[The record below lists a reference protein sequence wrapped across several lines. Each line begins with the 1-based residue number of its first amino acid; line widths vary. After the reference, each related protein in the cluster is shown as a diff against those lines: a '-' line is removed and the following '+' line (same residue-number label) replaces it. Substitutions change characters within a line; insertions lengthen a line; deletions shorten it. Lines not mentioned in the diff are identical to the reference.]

1 MQLDQSLAAYQADTS
16 KLNDLLKAITTYA
29 RRLAARIDSRIDSE
43 DVAQQAVL
51 DVWQH
56 IEKGTKLTAALVVTI
71 SRRRAID
78 AQRQH
83 QPITTLPHEEGI
95 AYHQTDP
102 VTERAAEIAY
112 DVLGDL
118 TADLIERQYTSQEI
132 SELTGVPAS
141 TIRKRIAKVRKMIT
155 AASAA

>member
-1 MQLDQSLAAYQADTS
+1 MSLDNVVKAYHQDSS
-16 KLNDLLKAITTYA
+16 KLNVLLQAVTTCA
-29 RRLAARIDSRIDSE
+29 KRIASRIDNRIDAE

-56 IEKGTKLTAALVVTI
+56 IGKGTFLTAGLVVTI

-78 AQRQH
+78 AQRQY
-83 QPITTLPHEEGI
+83 QSIATPPPPIYPE
-95 AYHQTDP
+95 TDP
-102 VTERAAEIAY
+102 VTARAAVIAY
-112 DVLGDL
+112 EILGDR
-118 TADLIERQYTSQEI
+118 TADLIERGYSSLEI

-155 AASAA
+155 TASAA